1 MHIGDEKMLDVM
13 REQEQRMLADLLV
26 RFVKDGT
33 ISSADFL
40 EGLHQHVDQ
49 LEDLRHVHSRS
60 VANSCFN
67 SASMYLTL

>member
-40 EGLHQHVDQ
+40 EGVHQHVDQ
-49 LEDLRHVHSRS
+49 LEDLRYSASCS
-60 VANSCFN
+60 VAHSCL
-67 SASMYLTL
+67 SPSMCLTL